1 MMIEANRASKHNLN
15 GGTLKVTDSYNSS
28 RQEENPNQ
36 AKQAAKT
43 RPPFPQDLE
52 SINLNEASISREQDL
67 LTKQKEMAVARAAST
82 DVPGISDPRD
92 LQSKFSA

>member
-28 RQEENPNQ
+28 RQETEPQ
-36 AKQAAKT
+36 AKQAAKS

-67 LTKQKEMAVARAAST
+67 LTKQREMAVARAAST